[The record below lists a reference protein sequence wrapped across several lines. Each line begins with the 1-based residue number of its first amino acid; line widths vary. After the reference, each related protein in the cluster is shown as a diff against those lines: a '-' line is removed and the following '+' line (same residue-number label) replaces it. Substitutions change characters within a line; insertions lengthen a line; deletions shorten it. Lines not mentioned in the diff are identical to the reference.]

1 MTPGTLV
8 HPPSSRKRSAPEP
21 FGKYLLLERL
31 AVGGMAEIF
40 RALASGPEG
49 FQRTVVIKRVL
60 PTLLENEGF
69 VEMFIDEAKLCALLS
84 HPNLVQIYELGQVD
98 DCFFIAMEHVQ
109 GRTLASLQAKL
120 IERGRRPPV
129 GAAVEIVRQICV
141 GLHYAHTLRAGDGTP
156 LGIVHRD
163 VSPSNVMLSFHG
175 GVKLLDFGIARVANG
190 LRQSRTQA
198 GTIKGKMSYMSPEQ
212 VQRDDI
218 DHRSD
223 VFSTGIVLHELLTGR
238 RLFKASTDFSASRQ
252 VMELPIPVP
261 STLNPAVSPA
271 LDRVV
276 MRALERDLGARYAS
290 AEDMAFDLER
300 LIQEERLPAHEHGKL
315 LNDLF
320 PDEPSLTNL
329 EIVSVSEA
337 AGGTAEPSA
346 TADAAPARAPAGAWA
361 RSGATVA
368 TVADPAAMG
377 GRGGR
382 AAPPT
387 SATVVPAA
395 SSRAGHLADETG
407 PRVGRAA
414 LVAAALAMVGLG
426 AWSAIRHSTWAS
438 LERDPRQAV
447 AASKRDRIEAALG
460 TEESLTVP
468 LVRWSI
474 DSEPQDATVTRVD
487 DGHILGRTPF
497 TIAFPRSERAIPLR
511 FERPGA
517 PPVLRKVIPDLD
529 KVVRVELSEATDR
542 NADGDASGTRGAR
555 PPPPR
560 RRTAASIKA
569 LHDAT
574 PINPFK
580 M

>member
-1 MTPGTLV
+1 MTSGTLL
-8 HPPSSRKRSAPEP
+8 HPPSTRKRSAPGS
-21 FGKYLLLERL
+21 FGKYVLLERI
-31 AVGGMAEIF
+31 AVGGMAEVF

-69 VEMFIDEAKLCALLS
+69 VDMFIDEAKLCALLS

-109 GRTLASLQAKL
+109 GRTLASVQAKQ
-120 IERGRRPPV
+120 IEQGRLTPV
-129 GAAVEIVRQICV
+129 GAAVEIVRQICA

-175 GVKLLDFGIARVANG
+175 GVKVLDFGIARVANG

-198 GTIKGKMSYMSPEQ
+198 GTIKGKVSYMSPEQ

-223 VFSTGIVLHELLTGR
+223 IFSTGIVLHELLTGR
-238 RLFKASTDFSASRQ
+238 RLFKASTDFSASRK
-252 VMELPIPVP
+252 VMELPIPAP

-276 MRALERDLGARYAS
+276 MHALERDLGVRYAS
-290 AEDMAFDLER
+290 AEDMSSDLER
-300 LIQEERLPAHEHGKL
+300 VMQDERLPAHAHGKL
-315 LNDLF
+315 LNELF
-320 PDEPSLTNL
+320 GDEPSVSN
-329 EIVSVSEA
+329 VSVDGVCEEEE
-337 AGGTAEPSA
+337 TPVPSA
-346 TADAAPARAPAGAWA
+346 TVGAASTPTPVAARA

-368 TVADPAAMG
+368 TVALPAAMG
-377 GRGGR
+377 GRVERIATTTNVTTGPTPPRDGQLAHERIVTLGR
-382 AAPPT
+382 A
-387 SATVVPAA
+387 
-395 SSRAGHLADETG
+395 G
-407 PRVGRAA
+407 
-414 LVAAALAMVGLG
+414 LVAAALAVAGLG
-426 AWSAIRHSTWAS
+426 ASIAIGYRALIHPD
-438 LERDPRQAV
+438 RDREQAA
-447 AASKRDRIEAALG
+447 AASDAGRAEARPGTARDA
-460 TEESLTVP
+460 TVP
-468 LVRWSI
+468 LVHWSI
-474 DSEPQDATVTRVD
+474 DSDPQDAAVTRVN
-487 DGHILGRTPF
+487 DGHLLGRTPF
-497 TIAFPRSERAIPLR
+497 TIAFPRSETAVALR

-529 KVVRVELSEATDR
+529 KVVRVELSEVRER
-542 NADGDASGTRGAR
+542 NADRDASGSPAQ
-555 PPPPR
+555 PR
-560 RRTAASIKA
+560 RRIAASVKA

-574 PINPFK
+574 PVDPFK

>member
-8 HPPSSRKRSAPEP
+8 HPPSTRKRSAPES
-21 FGKYLLLERL
+21 FGKYVLLERI
-31 AVGGMAEIF
+31 AVGGMAEVF

-69 VEMFIDEAKLCALLS
+69 VDMFIDEAKLCALLS

-109 GRTLASLQAKL
+109 GRTLASVQAKQ
-120 IERGRRPPV
+120 IEQGRVTPV
-129 GAAVEIVRQICV
+129 GAAVEIVRQICAA
-141 GLHYAHTLRAGDGTP
+141 LHYAHTLRAGDGTP

-212 VQRDDI
+212 VQTDDI

-223 VFSTGIVLHELLTGR
+223 IFSTGIVLHELLTGR
-238 RLFKASTDFSASRQ
+238 RLFKASTDFSASRK
-252 VMELPIPVP
+252 VMELPIPAP

-276 MRALERDLGARYAS
+276 MHALERDLGARYAS
-290 AEDMAFDLER
+290 AEDMSSDLER
-300 LIQEERLPAHEHGKL
+300 VMQDERLPAHAHGKL
-315 LNDLF
+315 LNELF
-320 PDEPSLTNL
+320 GDEPS
-329 EIVSVSEA
+329 VSNISTSGVCEA
-337 AGGTAEPSA
+337 EGTPVPTA
-346 TADAAPARAPAGAWA
+346 TADAASTPTPLGARA

-368 TVADPAAMG
+368 TVALPAEL
-377 GRGGR
+377 GGR
-382 AAPPT
+382 AERVATTTRATAAPT
-387 SATVVPAA
+387 PA
-395 SSRAGHLADETG
+395 RDGLLAHERTT
-407 PRVGRAA
+407 RVGRAG
-414 LVAAALAMVGLG
+414 LVAAALTVAGL
-426 AWSAIRHSTWAS
+426 AASIAIGYRARIQVD
-438 LERDPRQAV
+438 RDRAQAA
-447 AASKRDRIEAALG
+447 AASKADRAAAARATARDV
-460 TEESLTVP
+460 TVP
-468 LVRWSI
+468 VVHWSI
-474 DSEPQDATVTRVD
+474 DSDPQDAAVTRVN
-487 DGHILGRTPF
+487 DGYLLGRTPF
-497 TIAFPRSERAIPLR
+497 TIALPRSETAIALR

-529 KVVRVELSEATDR
+529 KVVRVELSEARDR
-542 NADGDASGTRGAR
+542 NADRDPSE
-555 PPPPR
+555 PPAQPR
-560 RRTAASIKA
+560 RRIAASVKS

-574 PINPFK
+574 PIDPFK